1 MKVENVCIVCS
12 KPFFTEDVDSYICS
26 NCIELFVE
34 DYYKQIEQITK
45 VERRTP

>member
-26 NCIELFVE
+26 DCIE
-34 DYYKQIEQITK
+34 
-45 VERRTP
+45 